1 MEKYGEICG
10 EIWTSYTVYRL
21 KLNTV
26 DLMVNETKLIK
37 EVQKLKVS

>member
-1 MEKYGEICG
+1 MEKYAVR
-10 EIWTSYTVYRL
+10 TSYSVYIL

-37 EVQKLKVS
+37 ELQKLKVS